1 MYKDMRNPVTRHPN
15 IVSGAACFEGTR
27 VPVKFLLDY
36 LSGDGELAAFL
47 ESYPG
52 VSKEQARQALDL
64 AGELLELNAR
74 LIDQEE
80 GKPDRLDTAA

>member
-1 MYKDMRNPVTRHPN
+1 MYKDKQNPITRHPN

-36 LSGDGELAAFL
+36 LSGDEELAAFL

-52 VSKEQARQALDL
+52 VCKEQARQALDL

-74 LIDQEE
+74 VIGEE
-80 GKPDRLDTAA
+80 DDKSDRLETAA

>member
-1 MYKDMRNPVTRHPN
+1 MYEDKRNPVTRHPN

-27 VPVKFLLDY
+27 VPVKFLLEY
-36 LSGDGELAAFL
+36 LSGDDELAAFL

-74 LIDQEE
+74 LIKQDDAKKE
-80 GKPDRLDTAA
+80 RLETAA

>member
-1 MYKDMRNPVTRHPN
+1 MYEDKCNPVTRHPN

-27 VPVKFLLDY
+27 VPVKFLLEY
-36 LSGDGELAAFL
+36 LSGDEELAAFL

-52 VSKEQARQALDL
+52 VTKEQAREALDL

-74 LIDQEE
+74 LIGQQET
-80 GKPDRLDTAA
+80 KQDRLENAA